1 LFVGCKLNSNQT
13 FINDNIP
20 TEIKEKINQLD
31 SKVTSAVKQNNTEI
45 LKDIFADKL
54 IDEVG
59 QTKIDS
65 IFNLV
70 NQVLGEKEFKHKD
83 QFYIKNTTKNVSNTI
98 FSGLS
103 NDDDYIVH
111 YKALNKNMFIST
123 LLPKNT
129 EDEQLITLIYG
140 LYGNDWKLNIF
151 QFGQYSILNKTAID
165 YYKLAQKDFENGF
178 LVDAANN
185 LFLGQQCLKPGN
197 QIIQYR
203 KEKEFVDLQEKVM
216 SQINSTYVFPLTI
229 EQVKTKPQIFNV
241 HPQRVA
247 EGSFPMIRYYSKI
260 ELQDT
265 IKLKN
270 ENLEIQ
276 KVIGD
281 IFKGIDKNN
290 KYIFYWAFDEI
301 PDGTLK
307 NRQHYGFVQE
317 IEK

>member
-1 LFVGCKLNSNQT
+1 
-13 FINDNIP
+13 
-20 TEIKEKINQLD
+20 
-31 SKVTSAVKQNNTEI
+31 
-45 LKDIFADKL
+45 
-54 IDEVG
+54 
-59 QTKIDS
+59 
-65 IFNLV
+65 
-70 NQVLGEKEFKHKD
+70 
-83 QFYIKNTTKNVSNTI
+83 
-98 FSGLS
+98 
-103 NDDDYIVH
+103 
-111 YKALNKNMFIST
+111 
-123 LLPKNT
+123 
-129 EDEQLITLIYG
+129 
-140 LYGNDWKLNIF
+140 
-151 QFGQYSILNKTAID
+151 
-165 YYKLAQKDFENGF
+165 
-178 LVDAANN
+178 
-185 LFLGQQCLKPGN
+185 
-197 QIIQYR
+197 
-203 KEKEFVDLQEKVM
+203 
-216 SQINSTYVFPLTI
+216 LTI